1 MNLFKVYIAEFKR
14 NFGLQRFIM
23 VFYVIFIS
31 IGTIFIKKASFTLFN
46 GIVGLLIFL
55 ALISG
60 SFHVVSLP
68 MMMYIVPYT
77 KKMREDYIQK
87 LLNIKVGIP
96 LTVSACVDIIVLIC
110 DRTLLRTII
119 LQLVTVFFI
128 SYLFGTLNYE
138 HILNVYKPAF
148 GGLRE
153 YNGAILMLCYL
164 LSYIMYYVCLSQISN
179 VEFWIILAVILIIF
193 GTISLNVHKRWSII
207 RSNLASYEMVTEMEV
222 K

>member
-1 MNLFKVYIAEFKR
+1 
-14 NFGLQRFIM
+14 M
-23 VFYVIFIS
+23 VFYIIFIS

-110 DRTLLRTII
+110 DITLLRTII

-138 HILNVYKPAF
+138 QILNNVYKPAF

-179 VEFWIILAVILIIF
+179 VEFWIILAVILTIF

-207 RSNLASYEMVTEMEV
+207 RSNLANYEMVIEMEV